1 MRIVGKYSSGEVID
15 LHIGD
20 LTEKE
25 RINFEEMVMDYK
37 TVDNRIYQ

>member
-1 MRIVGKYSSGEVID
+1 MRIVDKYSSGEVID
-15 LHIGD
+15 LDIGD